1 MQTLVFDASSLI
13 LLAKIDLLKLIAQQ
27 VKIVIPAEIQ
37 KEATVKEDLFDAQYI
52 QHLIHEQ
59 MIHVTSTIR
68 KTLVTK
74 LEADFKLGTGE
85 SSCITLGLEHHW
97 IVVTEDIRA
106 IKTCKVLGIPFTSA
120 LNLLVHYYDKKLLT
134 KEMALAKLEKLKEY
148 GWYSSILLERV
159 AKTIKE
165 GD

>member
-1 MQTLVFDASSLI
+1 MKTLIFDASSLI

-27 VKIVIPAEIQ
+27 VSIAVPAEVQ

-59 MIHVTSTIR
+59 IIHVTSSPR
-68 KTLVTK
+68 KKLVSK
-74 LEADFKLGTGE
+74 LEIDFKLGTGE
-85 SSCITLGLEHHW
+85 AVCILLGLEHHW

-120 LNLLVHYYDKKLLT
+120 LNLLIHYYEKKLLT

-148 GWYSSILLERV
+148 GWYSAVLLERI
-159 AKTIKE
+159 AKTIEE
-165 GD
+165 GE